1 MPEESYTALLFEVRD
16 AVARI
21 ILNRPAVYNALDATM
36 AGELAQVVGRC
47 AQDAAIRAVILT
59 GAGKAL
65 CSGGDLRS
73 FHAALTDGQDGQ
85 GGIGS
90 RVGQT
95 LGPLHEAVLGMT
107 KLHAPVIAAVN
118 GVAAGAGLSIA
129 CACDIVV
136 VAESA
141 RFTVAYTRAG
151 LTPDGS
157 ATYFLPRRIGM
168 GRALDLTLTN
178 RTFSACE
185 ALEWGLASRVV
196 PNADLMTEV
205 GALAA
210 QLVNGATGALGAAKT
225 LLYAGWTAPLAEQ
238 LDREGESIVRM
249 ADSPDGRA
257 GIAAFVEKRTPRF
270 TGRAHQ

>member
-1 MPEESYTALLFEVRD
+1 MPEEPYTALLFEVRD

-21 ILNRPAVYNALDATM
+21 TLNRPTVYNALDATM

-59 GAGKAL
+59 GAGEAF

-73 FHAALTDGQDGQ
+73 FHAALTDGE
-85 GGIGS
+85 GGIGG
-90 RVGQT
+90 RVDQT

-107 KLHAPVIAAVN
+107 KLTAPVIAAVN

-151 LTPDGS
+151 LTPHGS

-178 RTFSACE
+178 RTFSARE
-185 ALEWGLASRVV
+185 ALEWGLASRVA
-196 PNADLMTEV
+196 PDADLMAEAE
-205 GALAA
+205 ALAA
-210 QLVNGATGALGAAKT
+210 QLANGATEALGAAKM
-225 LLYAGWTAPLAEQ
+225 LLYAGWMAPLAEQ
-238 LDREGESIVRM
+238 LDREGETIVRM
-249 ADSPDGRA
+249 ANSPDGRE
-257 GIAAFVEKRTPRF
+257 GVTAFVEKRTPRF
-270 TGRAHQ
+270 ARA

>member
-1 MPEESYTALLFEVRD
+1 MPEESYSALLFEVRA

-21 ILNRPAVYNALDATM
+21 TLNRPAVYNALDVTM
-36 AGELAQVVGRC
+36 ARELAQVVGRC

-59 GAGKAL
+59 GAGTAF

-73 FHAALTDGQDGQ
+73 FHAALTDGQ
-85 GGIGS
+85 GGIGD

-107 KLHAPVIAAVN
+107 KLQAPVIAAVN
-118 GVAAGAGLSIA
+118 GVAAGAGLSIV

-178 RTFSACE
+178 RTFSARE
-185 ALEWGLASRVV
+185 ALEWGLASRVA
-196 PNADLMTEV
+196 PDADLTVVAGEI
-205 GALAA
+205 AA
-210 QLVNGATGALGAAKT
+210 QLASGATEAFGAAKT

-249 ADSPDGRA
+249 ANSPDGRE
-257 GIAAFVEKRTPRF
+257 GIAAFVEKRPPRF
-270 TGRAHQ
+270 AGRA